1 MTAEKISRQEIRRD
15 MMLNGKLHRVI
26 PKLALPMIV
35 SMLINSFYNMVDTF
49 FVSMISAEATAA
61 AGVNFSLMSI
71 ITAVGMAFGVGAGSY
86 ISRLLGAKR
95 DEEASNTLSTAF
107 VFALGLVP

>member
-1 MTAEKISRQEIRRD
+1 
-15 MMLNGKLHRVI
+15 MMLNGELHRVI

-86 ISRLLGAKR
+86 ILDFLAQKGTKR
-95 DEEASNTLSTAF
+95 HTYF
-107 VFALGLVP
+107 VYCVCFCIGFWS